1 MGRGWIYSETFKYRD
16 TSAHNIWCITTIDRK
31 VVTAKRLKRTISD
44 RDVLSLGLVSELE
57 TSTDAPVNQQ
67 LRVGNGRSKY
77 TSKARSIV
85 IDGIG
90 VGCYYI
96 TG

>member
-1 MGRGWIYSETFKYRD
+1 M
-16 TSAHNIWCITTIDRK
+16 
-31 VVTAKRLKRTISD
+31 
-44 RDVLSLGLVSELE
+44 SELE

>member
-1 MGRGWIYSETFKYRD
+1 MRFHSSDFKQ
-16 TSAHNIWCITTIDRK
+16 
-31 VVTAKRLKRTISD
+31 
-44 RDVLSLGLVSELE
+44 
-57 TSTDAPVNQQ
+57 P
-67 LRVGNGRSKY
+67 RVGNGRSKY

-96 TG
+96 IG